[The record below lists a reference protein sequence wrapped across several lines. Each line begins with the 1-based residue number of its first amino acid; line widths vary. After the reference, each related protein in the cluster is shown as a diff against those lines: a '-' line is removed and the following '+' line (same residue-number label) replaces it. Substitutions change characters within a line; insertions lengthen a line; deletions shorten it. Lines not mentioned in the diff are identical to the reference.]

1 MIRRR
6 PPRSHDAIPAQ
17 TIPASLCPQDPPACH
32 SPSSTSVEPKQ
43 PASVA
48 RQARPPPAWSEP
60 RGCRRGTCLSRASSG
75 SGSAIHSP
83 GCYTRHGQPN
93 VSRDEVAAGRLEEVG
108 RGRPLGA
115 RHRDRIERAAPLVVV
130 ALRHFAP
137 QGEKLAVLSHLH
149 EDTPHAERTEL
160 VRDRASRVAV
170 TSGCLR
176 HRATLSRVE
185 LTVRSEAAWRP
196 LHGLFGRG
204 DVCVQV
210 PTCWQCDLGRTWR
223 CSLCLEATARWA
235 EAPGGLVT
243 LARQR

>member
-170 TSGCLR
+170 TSEFG
-176 HRATLSRVE
+176 TLSRPHFGTFIWPHLRPIAVE
-185 LTVRSEAAWRP
+185 AFGFFGARMRGGRRSAIEDGA
-196 LHGLFGRG
+196 
-204 DVCVQV
+204 V
-210 PTCWQCDLGRTWR
+210 
-223 CSLCLEATARWA
+223 
-235 EAPGGLVT
+235 
-243 LARQR
+243 